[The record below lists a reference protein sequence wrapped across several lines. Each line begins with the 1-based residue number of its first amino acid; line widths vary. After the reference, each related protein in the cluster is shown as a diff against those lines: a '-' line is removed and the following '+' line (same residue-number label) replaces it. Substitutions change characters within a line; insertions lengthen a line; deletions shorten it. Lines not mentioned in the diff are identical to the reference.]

1 MITYR
6 QKKHFNLSFGYFGT
20 FRFGKIEKNI
30 CILEILFVT
39 LRRKTKTHSLTMK
52 KIVRLILLLT
62 LLIGSSVLYA
72 APQKAKTFT
81 KRYKNEKLI
90 VVLNDLCHRNGY
102 TLNILDEIDENKRIT
117 AEFKNAKTGSVLRKV
132 LDKEFQGKVRKGVL
146 TISRKPTPPQTFTV
160 TATTPAE
167 ITENDSLTRIVYMDT
182 VYTVQCGM
190 KTIEHVEKQESVK
203 PDRSRKEDKSGVN
216 RIEHNIQVLV
226 GAGYSSM
233 GYNLKSDGAEIGFVG
248 LNAQF
253 RYLYYFAP
261 NWGIGLGV
269 GFSNYGS
276 TGTLNTTTAFSPN
289 IQDTDVPIAGTGGE
303 DYEHRVKTHDWR
315 EWQRAYMVDIPVMI
329 QCTYPIPNV
338 QMDNGPL
345 KIYADLGVD
354 IGMNVSAS
362 RKLTGGSIDHVGWYK
377 PWKLELSGIDG
388 HDFYSENASDF
399 ETEKQKLNLRLPA
412 VGIMADLGFAL
423 PLREDIDLLIGLYAN
438 YVANDVCAKRQDI
451 GWKNTNATGYK
462 THDFMNAY
470 AGIIGTQYAAA
481 VHPWQ
486 AGVRIGINF
495 NTRTKPAK
503 KKEIINTTYTRVNV
517 CDTTFTLKERVET
530 SVKAVVVQQIKRV
543 LAKSVIWFDLNSS
556 EPNLKP
562 ADILVKVAEILKENP
577 AQKILVTGHASR
589 DGDKAK
595 NEKLSAARAKAVV
608 DMLIALGVQ
617 PGQIES
623 RAEGVER
630 DYIQGSHDISLDR
643 RVEIT
648 PVE

>member
-1 MITYR
+1 
-6 QKKHFNLSFGYFGT
+6 
-20 FRFGKIEKNI
+20 
-30 CILEILFVT
+30 
-39 LRRKTKTHSLTMK
+39 MK
-52 KIVRLILLLT
+52 KIVRFILLLT
-62 LLIGSSVLYA
+62 LLIGSSALYA

-117 AEFKNAKTGSVLRKV
+117 ADFKNAKTGSVLRKV

-146 TISRKPTPPQTFTV
+146 TISRKPTPPV
-160 TATTPAE
+160 TYTTQATEPAE
-167 ITENDSLTRIVYMDT
+167 IIDNDSLTKKIYYDT
-182 VYTVQCGM
+182 VFTVQCAM
-190 KTIEHVEKQESVK
+190 KTIEHVEKQEPAK
-203 PDRSRKEDKSGVN
+203 PDRQRKEDNSGVN

-233 GYNLKSDGAEIGFVG
+233 GYNLRSDGAEIGFVG

-276 TGTLNTTTAFSPN
+276 TGTLNTTTSFTPN
-289 IQDTDVPIAGTGGE
+289 IHDTDVPIAGTEGE

-315 EWQRAYMVDIPVMI
+315 EWQRTYMVDIPVLV
-329 QCTYPIPNV
+329 QCTYPVPDV
-338 QMDNGPL
+338 QMDYGPL

-354 IGMNVSAS
+354 WGMNVSAS

-377 PWKLELSGIDG
+377 PWKLELSGIDS

-412 VGIMADLGFAL
+412 VGIMADFGFAL
-423 PLREDIDLLIGLYAN
+423 PLREDIDLLLGLYAN
-438 YVANDVCAKRQDI
+438 YVANDVCAQKQDI
-451 GWKNTNATGYK
+451 GWQNTNATGYK
-462 THDFMNAY
+462 THDFMNRY
-470 AGIIGTQYAAA
+470 AGIIGTQYAAT

-495 NTRTKPAK
+495 NTRTKPAM

-517 CDTTFTLKERVET
+517 CDTTFSLKERVET

-543 LAKSVIWFDLNSS
+543 LAKSVIWFDLNSA

-562 ADILVKVAEILKENP
+562 ADILIRVAEILKENP
-577 AQKILVTGHASR
+577 FQKILVTGHASR

-595 NEKLSAARAKAVV
+595 NEKLSAARAKAIV
-608 DMLIALGVQ
+608 DMLIELGVQ
-617 PGQIES
+617 PNQIDS
-623 RAEGVER
+623 RAEGVDR
-630 DYIQGSHDISLDR
+630 DYIQGTHDISLDR

-648 PVE
+648 PIE